1 MNDLRELNG
10 IKSGNDLEK
19 VYPFLINDLMKYIEI
34 IKESFSKNNKG
45 VSLVDIILEY
55 SLKNDISVELIG
67 DAIFS
72 DEYFKSFVKKDCELY
87 KVILTD
93 KKTIDDW

>member
-1 MNDLRELNG
+1 MMNA
-10 IKSGNDLEK
+10 IKNINSGENLEK

-34 IKESFSKNNKG
+34 IKESFSKNDNQG

-87 KVILTD
+87 NVILTD
-93 KKTIDDW
+93 KKTLEDW

>member
-1 MNDLRELNG
+1 MMNA
-10 IKSGNDLEK
+10 IKNINSGENLEK

-34 IKESFSKNNKG
+34 IKESFSKNDNQG

-55 SLKNDISVELIG
+55 SIKNDISVELIG

-87 KVILTD
+87 NVILTD
-93 KKTIDDW
+93 KKTLEDW